1 MVWTAHG
8 FSSFWVGGPSCSAWS
23 GGAISS
29 MGFMVPQPFSAIGY
43 WSYLEF
49 WAVTSSPR
57 YLGYQTL
64 IVAPEPSVKTVAEIA
79 HSTGCR

>member
-43 WSYLEF
+43 
-49 WAVTSSPR
+49 
-57 YLGYQTL
+57 
-64 IVAPEPSVKTVAEIA
+64 
-79 HSTGCR
+79 